1 MVSTLFVIMVLGLM
15 YLSFEM
21 SKASSKEVALIAI
34 LATVAAMGRIAFVAL
49 PNIQATT
56 FTVIVA
62 GYCMGLRAGF
72 MVGATAALVSNFF
85 LGQGPWTSWQMLA
98 WGMAGASAG
107 IIKRVF
113 PNIGR
118 AGMTVFCFLW
128 GYFFGWIMN
137 LWYWSAFVRP
147 LSIKS
152 FMAACLAS
160 FWFDSFHAVGNAI
173 LYLCFGISFT
183 KILKRFHRRLKV
195 TVYYE

>member
-1 MVSTLFVIMVLGLM
+1 MFSIIIAIIFLSLM
-15 YLSFEM
+15 YLSFEK
-21 SKASSKEVALIAI
+21 SHVSSKEVALTAV
-34 LATVAAMGRIAFVAL
+34 LGTVAAMGRIAFAAL
-49 PNIQATT
+49 PNIQAAT
-56 FTVIVA
+56 FIIIVA
-62 GYCMGLRAGF
+62 GSVMGWRAGF
-72 MVGATAALVSNFF
+72 VVGATAALVSNFF
-85 LGQGPWTSWQMLA
+85 LGQGPWTIWQMLA
-98 WGMAGASAG
+98 WGIAGASAG
-107 IIKRVF
+107 IIKRAF

-137 LWYWSAFVRP
+137 LWYWSAFIRP

-173 LYLCFGISFT
+173 LYLCFGVSFT